1 MHSGLEL
8 LSREV
13 DTQKH
18 FIAVNRL
25 LGRLRSSHFG
35 GANHIIV
42 LLKVQGLAIA
52 SAVAVADCGLRRLG
66 LPGFGTAGVRTGR
79 GLLMTAILLAGLQVA
94 VLIAEPERHG
104 HQKCH
109 DASQRHADEFHYF
122 LRCGKSSFIPNDFLM
137 IAPFREPKHLSLTVI
152 ALFCR
157 SVRWYDF
164 LLMLDLFSFLWG
176 SEFLV
181 GFILWGPE

>member
-79 GLLMTAILLAGLQVA
+79 GLLMTAILLAGLQMA
-94 VLIAEPERHG
+94 VLIAQPKGHG
-104 HQKCH
+104 HQRVAFAWPGFQNFDRPGFAPREFRCQNTPGRARTYHKEIGH
-109 DASQRHADEFHYF
+109 RPAGSAQSRNNAFVDA
-122 LRCGKSSFIPNDFLM
+122 
-137 IAPFREPKHLSLTVI
+137 TV
-152 ALFCR
+152 
-157 SVRWYDF
+157 D
-164 LLMLDLFSFLWG
+164 
-176 SEFLV
+176 
-181 GFILWGPE
+181 